1 MRRREFITL
10 LGGAAAAWPL
20 AARAQQPAMPVVGC
34 LHAASADVQEANVAA
49 LRKGLSETGFVEGR
63 NLAIDYRYADND
75 YNRLPALVTEL
86 ARRRVAVILALGG
99 GLVTRAVKT
108 ATAAIPIVFVQGDD
122 PVTMGLVASLNRPG
136 GNVTGITFLS
146 SELGPKRLGLL
157 KELVPAA
164 TRYAL
169 LVNPNSPTTDAVV
182 ADMKTAAAS
191 IERHI
196 DVFAAGS
203 IREIDAAFAE
213 LARRGADALVVAGSS
228 LFATRG
234 VQLATLAAIHRL
246 PAIYYTRS
254 TAEVGGLMSY
264 GANISDALRQG
275 GIYVGRILKG
285 EKPADLPVMQSS
297 KFELILNLQTARSLG
312 LTVPPTLLAIAD
324 EVIE

>member
-34 LHAASADVQEANVAA
+34 LHAASADAQEANVAA

-182 ADMKTAAAS
+182 ADTRLLRSSATSMCS
-191 IERHI
+191 PP
-196 DVFAAGS
+196 
-203 IREIDAAFAE
+203 AAFARSMQRSRNLHDAE
-213 LARRGADALVVAGSS
+213 PMRSWSPAAHCSRPAGFSSPPWPPFTDCLQSTTREARRRSAGS
-228 LFATRG
+228 
-234 VQLATLAAIHRL
+234 
-246 PAIYYTRS
+246 
-254 TAEVGGLMSY
+254 
-264 GANISDALRQG
+264 
-275 GIYVGRILKG
+275 
-285 EKPADLPVMQSS
+285 
-297 KFELILNLQTARSLG
+297 
-312 LTVPPTLLAIAD
+312 
-324 EVIE
+324 